1 MDKDLILIIGGV
13 LVTAIVIHGIW
24 LTRRAKRD
32 RLSVHLAADVPE
44 MDYEEGDILGPA
56 RVVPSLVEQAPLG
69 LWNATEPAAEEVG
82 EWESPLLAP
91 AAPRDVYAVAE
102 ASVGERLEEVVP
114 ATIAEPVAQ
123 VADVLA
129 RPIVPADAPPV
140 GQMAGAPI
148 IPSTSGEPALAAA
161 VASRATPASIRA
173 RAQGNSAG
181 NGGIPVPPVPAG
193 AADVLALDAAG
204 VVSEDV
210 VREPAIMGGA
220 VPIPPVVGAVAE
232 VDALPAEAP
241 AVVAAGGRDA
251 VRRTK
256 ERPVGRPA
264 GRNVERASAS
274 QRDRSAR
281 ERNHAWGS
289 GGPESAADQ
298 GTEEVFVINVLARN
312 GGSFNG
318 ADLFEVFMRSTL
330 KFRDMNIFHRLD
342 PVSGAVRFSVA
353 NAVEPGIFD
362 LSDMASLETPGVSL
376 FFRLPGPEQP
386 GVVLDDMLRVARDIG
401 KSLGGDL
408 KDENMSVLTG
418 QTLSHFKQRMVEF
431 SRKRMSMRA
440 ANG

>member
-1 MDKDLILIIGGV
+1 MDKDLILIVGGL
-13 LVTAIVIHGIW
+13 LVAAVVIHGMW
-24 LTRRAKRD
+24 LTWRAKRD
-32 RLSVHLAADVPE
+32 RLPVHLAADIPE
-44 MDYEEGDILGPA
+44 MEYEDGDILGPP
-56 RVVPSLVEQAPLG
+56 RVVPSPMDQAPLG
-69 LWNATEPAAEEVG
+69 LWNTPEPAVEEVA
-82 EWESPLLAP
+82 ELESPLFAA
-91 AAPRDVYAVAE
+91 AAPRDVYAIAE
-102 ASVGERLEEVVP
+102 ASVGERLEEVVH
-114 ATIAEPVAQ
+114 ATTAEPVAQ

-129 RPIVPADAPPV
+129 TPIVPSDAPPV
-140 GQMAGAPI
+140 GRMPGAPI
-148 IPSTSGEPALAAA
+148 IPSPAA
-161 VASRATPASIRA
+161 VL
-173 RAQGNSAG
+173 
-181 NGGIPVPPVPAG
+181 PVDAAG
-193 AADVLALDAAG
+193 AASKG
-204 VVSEDV
+204 VE
-210 VREPAIMGGA
+210 REPAIVGGA
-220 VPIPPVVGAVAE
+220 VPIPPVVAAVAEVVAVVAE
-232 VDALPAEAP
+232 VDALQVEEP

-251 VRRTK
+251 VRRTM
-256 ERPVGRPA
+256 ERPVGRPV

-274 QRDRSAR
+274 PRDRSAR
-281 ERNHAWGS
+281 DRNHAWSS
-289 GGPESAADQ
+289 GGPESAAGL

-318 ADLFEVFMRSTL
+318 ADLFEVFMRNTL

-386 GVVLDDMLRVARDIG
+386 GAVLDDMLRVARDIG